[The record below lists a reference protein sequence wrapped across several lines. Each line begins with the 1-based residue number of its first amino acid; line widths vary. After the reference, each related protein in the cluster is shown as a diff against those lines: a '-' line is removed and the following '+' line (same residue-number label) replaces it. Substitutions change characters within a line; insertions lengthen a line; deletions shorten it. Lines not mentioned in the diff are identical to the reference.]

1 MSFKGPAF
9 WEKLTSRMKWSAAVG
24 ENGSISRHA
33 CYQAAA
39 AQWETSSASF
49 NCRGVSILTV
59 SMALFAHWL
68 QGGKGRQI
76 NKIKLSAW

>member
-24 ENGSISRHA
+24 ENGSVSMPA

-39 AQWETSSASF
+39 A
-49 NCRGVSILTV
+49 
-59 SMALFAHWL
+59 H
-68 QGGKGRQI
+68 
-76 NKIKLSAW
+76 